1 MGATTGIKKLIA
13 TSAVLQYNMYKLNIN
28 DSLFLECDRYVK
40 KIKLKERALRFE
52 YGSFDSMYV
61 DLRRDKGSLCYT

>member
-1 MGATTGIKKLIA
+1 
-13 TSAVLQYNMYKLNIN
+13 MYKLNIN